1 MRKDLTDLRC
11 LTARHI
17 KLYFKDK
24 QTFFMSLITPLILVV
39 LFATF
44 LRSVYVSSLTSALP
58 DIELP
63 DKLVNGFVAGW
74 LISSIL
80 GVSSVTLAFCSQTVM
95 VSDKAKKRID
105 DFLVAPVKSSVL
117 SWSYFLATIFSTL
130 LVCLVCLAI
139 GLVYIAASGWYLTAA
154 DVLLI
159 LGNLVLCTAVRSLAR
174 GDRGD
179 VFENGGRRRS
189 RRHHR
194 FLHVRVSLR
203 RVYAYFPVC
212 HRYPQFRDVY
222 SRNLRDGIVPP
233 LFHGRSGGGNSK
245 IRAGGSGFRAS
256 RRVRFQFV
264 FLRELRLSRRL
275 CRRARRLGHP
285 ARRGVLPDR
294 AFFRETEKA
303 RKAQYSAL
311 SMTPPPRHSSPRYKT
326 AY

>member
-44 LRSVYVSSLTSALP
+44 LRSVYVSSLTSAHRRFPRRSREIERPLVELFFSH
-58 DIELP
+58 DIFHAFGLSGLFGNRICLYRRLR
-63 DKLVNGFVAGW
+63 LVFDRGGRASY
-74 LISSIL
+74 L
-80 GVSSVTLAFCSQTVM
+80 
-95 VSDKAKKRID
+95 R
-105 DFLVAPVKSSVL
+105 KSRAL
-117 SWSYFLATIFSTL
+117 YH
-130 LVCLVCLAI
+130 
-139 GLVYIAASGWYLTAA
+139 
-154 DVLLI
+154 
-159 LGNLVLCTAVRSLAR
+159 VRSLAR

-212 HRYPQFRDVY
+212 RRYPQFRDVY

-245 IRAGGSGFRAS
+245 IRAGRSGFRAS

-264 FLRELRLSRRL
+264 FLGEFRLSRRL

-285 ARRGVLPDR
+285 ARCGVLPDR